1 MLSISGSIKCAIIV
15 FSVTILSSCSVLIA
29 PIAPLAANYMLSNH
43 SKHLQAIE
51 PKTMILIPQ
60 QLATIKRIAVMPL
73 ENLFGDERI
82 ALIKMWPKDLAV
94 SGVMFASN
102 KKTGRIISE
111 YIEENLLELGTIDVV
126 ERSRLNLVLKEQSL
140 MQSGLGGDYIP
151 EIVAATA
158 GADAILLGAIVV
170 GAMYMPDRSSIM
182 TSYRLHIKV
191 RLVDTRNGK
200 VLLAISDR
208 QHFASLNPDDV
219 VELNDFTAQRV
230 AKFISDSIK
239 HARKKFPNATPPT
252 GATYLKTSATV
263 ESSKSGN

>member
-158 GADAILLGAIVV
+158 GADAIFPEAIMELDQYRQFADAVSVPILANITEFGKTPLFNCKELSEAGVAMVLYPLSAFRAMSKAALEVYQTISINGDQTAVLETMQTRTELYEVLG
-170 GAMYMPDRSSIM
+170 Y
-182 TSYRLHIKV
+182 
-191 RLVDTRNGK
+191 
-200 VLLAISDR
+200 
-208 QHFASLNPDDV
+208 
-219 VELNDFTAQRV
+219 
-230 AKFISDSIK
+230 
-239 HARKKFPNATPPT
+239 HAYEEKLDALFDK
-252 GATYLKTSATV
+252 
-263 ESSKSGN
+263 

>member
-1 MLSISGSIKCAIIV
+1 M
-15 FSVTILSSCSVLIA
+15 A
-29 PIAPLAANYMLSNH
+29 PIAPVVANFMAINH
-43 SKHLQAIE
+43 SKHLRAIE
-51 PKTMILIPQ
+51 PKTMTLMPQ

-82 ALIKMWPKDLAV
+82 ALIKMWPKDLAL

-102 KKTGRIISE
+102 EKTGRIISE
-111 YIEENLLELGTIDVV
+111 YIEEHILELGTVDVV

-140 MQSGLGGDYIP
+140 MQSGLGGNNIP

-170 GAMYMPDRSSIM
+170 GASYMPDRASIM

-219 VELNDFTAQRV
+219 VELNDFIAQRV
-230 AKFISDSIK
+230 AKSISESIK
-239 HARKKFPNATPPT
+239 QAREKYPNAKPPT
-252 GATYLKTSATV
+252 GATYLKTSAIR
-263 ESSKSGN
+263 ESGKNGD

>member
-1 MLSISGSIKCAIIV
+1 MLTK
-15 FSVTILSSCSVLIA
+15 
-29 PIAPLAANYMLSNH
+29 H

-60 QLATIKRIAVMPL
+60 QLATINRIAVMPL
-73 ENLFGDERI
+73 DNLFGDEQI
-82 ALIKMWPKDLAV
+82 KQIKMWPKDLAV

-102 KKTGRIISE
+102 KDTGRIISE
-111 YIEENLLELGTIDVV
+111 YIEEHLLERGAVDVV

-208 QHFASLNPDDV
+208 QHFASLNPDDI
-219 VELNDFTAQRV
+219 VELNDFMAQRV

-239 HARKKFPNATPPT
+239 HARKKYPNAKPPT
-252 GATYLKTSATV
+252 GATYLKTSAIR
-263 ESSKSGN
+263 ESGKNGD